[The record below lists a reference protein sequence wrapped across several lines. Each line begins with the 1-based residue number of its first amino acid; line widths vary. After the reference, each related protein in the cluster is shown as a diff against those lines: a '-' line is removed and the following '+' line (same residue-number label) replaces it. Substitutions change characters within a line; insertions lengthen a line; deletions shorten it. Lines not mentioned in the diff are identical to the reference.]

1 MFLPA
6 PDRRSGADRHP
17 HKAGARNRS
26 STPAV
31 LPNSTVLP
39 SAARI
44 SSLWSSSNSD
54 SLPLKRHPAGL
65 AEYALLT
72 AVCPKEIAQIAGRRN
87 QSYRNEPGQH
97 SKLLSAALQLH
108 AFVVHSTCYPVGIE
122 RSQHELLFVG
132 LNFHKTVQRSSPAF
146 LLVGNY
152 IEESLSADLYKLAF
166 EI

>member
-1 MFLPA
+1 M
-6 PDRRSGADRHP
+6 
-17 HKAGARNRS
+17 
-26 STPAV
+26 
-31 LPNSTVLP
+31 
-39 SAARI
+39 
-44 SSLWSSSNSD
+44 
-54 SLPLKRHPAGL
+54 
-65 AEYALLT
+65 
-72 AVCPKEIAQIAGRRN
+72 CPKEIAQIAGRRN

-166 EI
+166 ESGGLALGRRLDVA